1 MESHHTAMF
10 GAHWLSS
17 SEDTVLTSQNH
28 KKEGSCNFMSGN
40 FSSLYVTTLPR
51 LVAIN
56 IVVVRYVFSLSRD
69 LARLCDLMVLQ
80 LYG

>member
-1 MESHHTAMF
+1 MDLRVEALMESHHIAMF

-17 SEDTVLTSQNH
+17 SGDIVLTSQNH

-56 IVVVRYVFSLSRD
+56 IVVVETCL
-69 LARLCDLMVLQ
+69 
-80 LYG
+80 